1 MLKYVPYIMY
11 LLPECMSFPVLCIL
25 NRQNLQPQRY
35 CRGLPVRK
43 NLTAK
48 NVKIC
53 SLYNVLVA
61 GMYEFSGALHSESS
75 KFAAAA
81 VLQGTSRSEKPD
93 CEKC

>member
-1 MLKYVPYIMY
+1 MYFITTKRMLEVCFFQHTPTFIIE
-11 LLPECMSFPVLCIL
+11 PPVSSI
-25 NRQNLQPQRY
+25 
-35 CRGLPVRK
+35 
-43 NLTAK
+43 
-48 NVKIC
+48 
-53 SLYNVLVA
+53 YNVLVA

>member
-1 MLKYVPYIMY
+1 MKK
-11 LLPECMSFPVLCIL
+11 E
-25 NRQNLQPQRY
+25 
-35 CRGLPVRK
+35 RGGEKKKRRNQK
-43 NLTAK
+43 NENKA
-48 NVKIC
+48 VSSI
-53 SLYNVLVA
+53 YNVLVA

>member
-1 MLKYVPYIMY
+1 MQ
-11 LLPECMSFPVLCIL
+11 LPWPFLFIPEQCSRSNPVSSI
-25 NRQNLQPQRY
+25 
-35 CRGLPVRK
+35 
-43 NLTAK
+43 
-48 NVKIC
+48 
-53 SLYNVLVA
+53 YNVLVA

>member
-1 MLKYVPYIMY
+1 MTAVRSSGAAAMALFFI
-11 LLPECMSFPVLCIL
+11 LERCSRSNPVSSI
-25 NRQNLQPQRY
+25 
-35 CRGLPVRK
+35 
-43 NLTAK
+43 
-48 NVKIC
+48 
-53 SLYNVLVA
+53 YNVLVA